1 MCTWQQKVLAFFFL
15 KIMTREEKKS
25 ITDGLMDTYENTH
38 SLNKITHDVQ
48 AMIST
53 PPGAEAEEKTIIVP
67 VG

>member
-1 MCTWQQKVLAFFFL
+1 MAAKSIGIFFF
-15 KIMTREEKKS
+15 KDYDKRRKKS

>member
-1 MCTWQQKVLAFFFL
+1 
-15 KIMTREEKKS
+15 MTREEKK
-25 ITDGLMDTYENTH
+25 INYWWINGYIWEHTG

-48 AMIST
+48 ATIST